1 LALAKNTCAVCFTF
15 GEPLWYNCGE
25 NHPRRMPMIP
35 LRDLNPSRRPPVVTV
50 AIIVLNVV
58 VFLLEFLVPS
68 YMLNEVANTWG
79 LVPSRL
85 LSFEPMAF
93 VTLFT
98 SMFLHSGPA
107 HLLGNMLYL
116 WIFGDNIEGA
126 LGPLRFTAFYFLCG
140 VGAALGQTLINPSS
154 TIPMIGASG
163 AISGVLGSYLVLYP
177 RAQVETL
184 LFLGYFVRLVRLP
197 TLVVLGSWMFTQL
210 LSGVLSLGM
219 QATGGVAWF
228 AHIGGF
234 AAGVL
239 LISLLR
245 RRRWW
250 E

>member
-1 LALAKNTCAVCFTF
+1 
-15 GEPLWYNCGE
+15 
-25 NHPRRMPMIP
+25 MIP
-35 LRDLNPSRRPPVVTV
+35 LRDINPSRRPPVVTA
-50 AIIVLNVV
+50 AIIVLNVL
-58 VFLLEFLVPS
+58 VFALEFIVPS
-68 YMLNEVANTWG
+68 SMLDAVASTWG
-79 LVPSRL
+79 LVPRRL
-85 LSFEPMAF
+85 VSLEPMAF

-116 WIFGDNIEGA
+116 WIFGDNIEGV
-126 LGPLRFTAFYFLCG
+126 LGSLRFIIFYLLCG
-140 VGAALGQTLINPSS
+140 IGAALGQTLINPSS

-163 AISGVLGSYLVLYP
+163 AISGILGSYLVLYP
-177 RAQVETL
+177 RAEVETL

-197 TLVVLGSWMFTQL
+197 TLVVLGSWIFTQL

-219 QATGGVAWF
+219 EATGGVAWF
-228 AHIGGF
+228 AHVGGF

-239 LISLLR
+239 LISVLR